1 MPWQKD
7 PDGNDIWVPG
17 PGESA
22 TPPKRNPFNNPIRGE
37 MPIVTWF
44 KNYFSEDERL
54 KRSGVN
60 DPLERQRIIAERA
73 PKPSAPAVT
82 QTETVTSSPNWFMLS
97 GMNPFYGPNV
107 SENDRTQI
115 LNLLGKPP
123 AEGGVGAVYVGG
135 NGPTA
140 QYRVGNITLSENDL
154 LNQYF
159 SKGINT
165 KTAYGTTGTGGTPAY
180 VSAAQ
185 AENYLAS
192 AELARAQ
199 AANIPVQQQL
209 ERDKQIAAEAARK
222 FGQGA
227 QLVGLQTGNQDLAN
241 RGSQIV
247 FDQSNAVAQA
257 QNRILELGI
266 TQDNLR
272 AKSKY
277 DTDMAN
283 AAAGNAAQQFNITTG
298 LTVDQLNEAAA
309 RQKQQDMQ
317 ALARDIAEAAKA
329 PGDYGKLAA
338 LTLANAGW
346 GAPNTA
352 IGKGEDL
359 RTAQSMA
366 PLESQLRTRQDVM
379 ARPDR
384 PYTFTPYTPTM
395 VQAPVIAPIDVSKFA
410 MPQQTMTM
418 ADVNRQKR
426 EGLAAIAGLGSSSG
440 AMSPGAYMSNLA
452 SQLQSGV
459 SSADVNAQLNQAI
472 ANQIASLPGP
482 QGESGGVP
490 AAAEGGI
497 VPRYEDGGV
506 NNSSEFNP
514 IAVYQMLRSG
524 GASEQQAA
532 DFINTILRSDQA
544 LASNTAAKA
553 ASDADSAARAAQ
565 PVYRP
570 APQRMTDASN
580 DTEAQLLRLGME
592 QQYQQPI
599 DIEQVAT
606 QMPPAM
612 YSPASGGY
620 YATEDA
626 APAAVGW
633 TPQFGVGAAPA
644 PKVSIPGLMP
654 EDEEMAADYNRFIR
668 GDMPTEEYE
677 KKWVTGRQD
686 EHNAALSRI
695 SSAASKYE
703 IPAAGSAVLAAAA
716 SMPWF
721 MRWIAKGAQ
730 YTPQAPLKQPA
741 APSWSEYPGYVE
753 TLSPQNYQ
761 YRFRVP
767 QAPLTEQP
775 GYGRSWRFSP
785 MDLENA
791 ASAMSGK
798 NTSLYATGGIAPGA
812 YISGERGPELNI
824 PLGDKTI
831 VLNQK
836 QMKAAGIDLKKL
848 MSGSKKPEQFAD
860 GGIFDAG
867 WGNVQDQDRTMSM
880 QFLNDALARARAG
893 TPFQEGALPAPVY
906 ASTPG
911 FSPLVT
917 QVLGSLTSMAQGV
930 PTEYFQELAA
940 KYRPSGIRESVTQ
953 RSA

>member
-22 TPPKRNPFNNPIRGE
+22 TPPKRNPFNNPIPGE

-54 KRSGVN
+54 KRSGVD

-82 QTETVTSSPNWFMLS
+82 QTETATSSPNWFMLS

-107 SENDRTQI
+107 SEDDRKQV

-140 QYRVGNITLSENDL
+140 QYRVGNLTLSENDL

-227 QLVGLQTGNQDLAN
+227 QLIGLQTGNQDLAN

-247 FDQSNAVAQA
+247 FDQSNAVAQS
-257 QNRILELGI
+257 QNRIIELGI

-272 AKSKY
+272 AKSQY

-283 AAAGNAAQQFNITTG
+283 AAAANSAQQFNITTG

-346 GAPNTA
+346 GASNTA

-440 AMSPGAYMSNLA
+440 AMSPGAYTSNLA
-452 SQLQSGV
+452 SQLQSGA

-544 LASNTAAKA
+544 LASNTAAKT
-553 ASDADSAARAAQ
+553 ASDAEAAARVAQ

-592 QQYQQPI
+592 QPYQQPMS
-599 DIEQVAT
+599 IEQVAN

-612 YSPASGGY
+612 YQPASGGY
-620 YATEDA
+620 YATEDS
-626 APAAVGW
+626 APAAAGW
-633 TPQFGVGAAPA
+633 TPQFGAGAASA

-654 EDEEMAADYNRFIR
+654 GDEEMAADYNRFKN
-668 GDMPTEEYE
+668 GEMPTEEYE

-695 SSAASKYE
+695 AAAASKYE

-716 SMPWF
+716 AMPWF

-730 YTPQAPLKQPA
+730 YTPQAPLQQPPV
-741 APSWSEYPGYVE
+741 PSLSEYPMRGQWSA
-753 TLSPQNYQ
+753 SPSQKWS
-761 YRFRVP
+761 FS
-767 QAPLTEQP
+767 P
-775 GYGRSWRFSP
+775 GQTMRFSP

-791 ASAMSGK
+791 ASALSSR
-798 NTSLYATGGIAPGA
+798 NTTLYATGGIAPGA

-848 MSGSKKPEQFAD
+848 MAGSKKPEKFAN

>member
-1 MPWQKD
+1 MPWQYI
-7 PDGNDIWVPG
+7 DGQQVWIPEEG
-17 PGESA
+17 QA
-22 TPPKRNPFNNPIRGE
+22 TPPGDWFGNILSSFKSNNEQQPATTETPAPFNPRQFYSTGTNEDRINFLKNLGLSYGGGE
-37 MPIVTWF
+37 AGTAVWIAPSGERIPESAIVQGIMEGTF
-44 KNYFSEDERL
+44 K
-54 KRSGVN
+54 GV
-60 DPLERQRIIAERA
+60 
-73 PKPSAPAVT
+73 APARVT
-82 QTETVTSSPNWFMLS
+82 
-97 GMNPFYGPNV
+97 G
-107 SENDRTQI
+107 
-115 LNLLGKPP
+115 
-123 AEGGVGAVYVGG
+123 
-135 NGPTA
+135 
-140 QYRVGNITLSENDL
+140 
-154 LNQYF
+154 
-159 SKGINT
+159 
-165 KTAYGTTGTGGTPAY
+165 GTGGTPAY

-185 AENYLAS
+185 AENYRAS

-227 QLVGLQTGNQDLAN
+227 QLIGLQTGNQDLAN

-247 FDQSNAVAQA
+247 FDQSNAVAQS
-257 QNRILELGI
+257 QNRIIELGI

-272 AKSKY
+272 AKSQY

-283 AAAGNAAQQFNITTG
+283 AAAANSAQQFNITTG

-384 PYTFTPYTPTM
+384 PYTFTSYTPTM

-440 AMSPGAYMSNLA
+440 AMSPGAYTSNLA
-452 SQLQSGV
+452 SQLQSGA

-482 QGESGGVP
+482 QGGSGGVP

-544 LASNTAAKA
+544 LASNTAAKT
-553 ASDADSAARAAQ
+553 ASDAEAAARVAQ

-570 APQRMTDASN
+570 VSQRMTDASN
-580 DTEAQLLRLGME
+580 DTEAQLLRLGMSNP
-592 QQYQQPI
+592 YQRTSGYDEGDAAP
-599 DIEQVAT
+599 AAAGFN
-606 QMPPAM
+606 PAM

-620 YATEDA
+620 YPAEDA
-626 APAAVGW
+626 APAAFGL
-633 TPQFGVGAAPA
+633 TPQVTENSAWQARKEKFDSDFSSLKSGQITGQ
-644 PKVSIPGLMP
+644 
-654 EDEEMAADYNRFIR
+654 EFENRNKDLDDNQFLQFTR
-668 GDMPTEEYE
+668 LYG
-677 KKWVTGRQD
+677 
-686 EHNAALSRI
+686 
-695 SSAASKYE
+695 
-703 IPAAGSAVLAAAA
+703 IPAAGSAALAFGASLPSIARWVMKGNQYNYRPAFDYNVLQGTV
-716 SMPWF
+716 PQ
-721 MRWIAKGAQ
+721 GA
-730 YTPQAPLKQPA
+730 TPQARIDPN
-741 APSWSEYPGYVE
+741 V
-753 TLSPQNYQ
+753 
-761 YRFRVP
+761 FRSVGLGGTIEDA
-767 QAPLTEQP
+767 QRL
-775 GYGRSWRFSP
+775 G
-785 MDLENA
+785 
-791 ASAMSGK
+791 
-798 NTSLYATGGIAPGA
+798 LYATGGVANGA

-824 PLGDKTI
+824 PIGDKTI

-848 MSGSKKPEQFAD
+848 MAGSKKPEKFAN

-906 ASTPG
+906 ASSPG

-940 KYRPSGIRESVTQ
+940 KYRPSGVRESVTQ